1 MSVDRERPTKEG
13 TRSRDDGRSQS
24 KWVWLVPVGLLAV
37 LALLYFAWPAFHRFV
52 SDAYR
57 VLSSG
62 EQQRIEQW
70 VNGFGAWS
78 FVVVIALM
86 LFQTVVAFLPSV
98 IIMVVTVVSFGPVMG
113 GLLTWGGLLLAASL
127 GYGIGR
133 SVGVAAV
140 DRLIGAETERKVERA
155 LDRYGVWAIIAAR
168 ISPVLSTDAVS
179 IAAGLVQ
186 MRYVPFIAATAVGT
200 LPLTVLV
207 AWLGAEFSRLETGL
221 IWISAVSVAI
231 FAGYVLYDRRFRATP
246 SR

>member
-1 MSVDRERPTKEG
+1 MSDDRKAA
-13 TRSRDDGRSQS
+13 RSRDDGRSQS
-24 KWVWLVPVGLLAV
+24 KWVWLVPVGLLTLLV
-37 LALLYFAWPAFHRFV
+37 LLYFAWPAFHRLV
-52 SDAYR
+52 SDAYD

-70 VNGFGAWS
+70 VNGFGTWS
-78 FVVVIALM
+78 FVVVIGLM

-98 IIMVVTVVSFGPVMG
+98 IIMVVTVVSFGPIIG

-140 DRLIGAETERKVERA
+140 DRLIGEKTERKVERA
-155 LDRYGVWAIIAAR
+155 LDRYGIWAIIAAR

-179 IAAGLVQ
+179 IAAGLVR
-186 MRYVPFIAATAVGT
+186 MRYVPFIAATGVGT

-207 AWLGAEFSRLETGL
+207 AWLGAEISRLKTGL
-221 IWISAVSVAI
+221 VWISVVSVVI
-231 FAGYVLYDRRFRATP
+231 FVGYVVYDRRLRAD
-246 SR
+246 